1 LSETIKESSMR
12 KILALILGAG
22 LAANGLFMLA
32 DPAAWYALVPGVP
45 LSGPLNVHFV
55 RDIGCAYGVAGAAL
69 AAFGLDARA
78 RGAALAAGAFLAL
91 HALVH
96 LWDWGAGREDIFH
109 LVADL
114 PAVFA
119 PPAIAL
125 WLAWPSSIFKKEKHH
140 AEMVDPATYRGV

>member
-1 LSETIKESSMR
+1 MMR
-12 KILALILGAG
+12 RILALILGAG

-45 LSGPLNVHFV
+45 MTGPLNAHFV
-55 RDIGCAYGVAGAAL
+55 RDIGCAYLVAGAAR
-69 AAFGLDARA
+69 AAFAAMRA
-78 RGAALAAGAFLAL
+78 AALAAGAFLAL

-96 LWDWGAGREDIFH
+96 LVDWAAGREALPH
-109 LVADL
+109 LVEDL

-125 WLAWPSSIFKKEKHH
+125 WLAWPGPNLKKEKHH
-140 AEMVDPATYRGV
+140 VEMADPATHRRV

>member
-1 LSETIKESSMR
+1 MR
-12 KILALILGAG
+12 MLLALILGAL

-32 DPAAWYALVPGVP
+32 DPAGWYGLVPGVP
-45 LSGPLNVHFV
+45 MTGPLNVHFV
-55 RDIGCAYGVAGAAL
+55 RDIGCAYAVAGFGL

-78 RGAALAAGAFLAL
+78 RGAALAGGAFLSL

-96 LWDWGAGREDIFH
+96 LWDWAAGREDLAH
-109 LVADL
+109 LVNDL

-125 WLAWPSSIFKKEKHH
+125 WLAWPASIFKKEKPH